1 MGFFSPHKR
10 HANQFNY
17 TPRYYDPAK
26 EERERRRAELRGER
40 LDDKGEYT
48 PGKYI
53 RGQREARELRR
64 SQQSR
69 SSGNKIKT
77 WVTMAGVL
85 LLIVFVWYLVPR
97 IASIFEVANT
107 QTRNGSMTQQERE
120 IEEFDPYAPIIIVPN
135 DYKEGDE
142 IVIVEE

>member
-1 MGFFSPHKR
+1 MGLFSPHKR
-10 HANQFNY
+10 HANKFNY

-40 LDDKGEYT
+40 LDDSGEYT

-53 RGQREARELRR
+53 RNQREAREMRR
-64 SQQSR
+64 SEQKQQSGAR
-69 SSGNKIKT
+69 IKS
-77 WVTMAGVL
+77 WAKMAAVL

-97 IASIFEVANT
+97 IASVVDMATT
-107 QTRNGSMTQQERE
+107 QKQTTTQQERE
-120 IEEFDPYAPIIIVPN
+120 VQEFDPYAPIIIVPN

-142 IVIVEE
+142 IEIVE

>member
-10 HANQFNY
+10 HANKFNY

-26 EERERRRAELRGER
+26 EERERHRAELRGER

-53 RGQREARELRR
+53 RSQREAREMRR
-64 SQQSR
+64 SEQKQSGGLR
-69 SSGNKIKT
+69 MKSWAKI
-77 WVTMAGVL
+77 AAVL

-97 IASIFEVANT
+97 IASIVNLAT
-107 QTRNGSMTQQERE
+107 TDTKTTTQQERE
-120 IEEFDPYAPIIIVPN
+120 VKEFDPYAPIVIVPN
-135 DYKEGDE
+135 DYQEGDE
-142 IVIVEE
+142 IEIVE

>member
-1 MGFFSPHKR
+1 MGLFSPHKR
-10 HANQFNY
+10 HANKFNY

-53 RGQREARELRR
+53 RSQREAREMRR
-64 SQQSR
+64 SEQKQSGGLR
-69 SSGNKIKT
+69 MKSWAKI
-77 WVTMAGVL
+77 AAVL

-97 IASIFEVANT
+97 IASIVNLATTDTKTITQREVK
-107 QTRNGSMTQQERE
+107 
-120 IEEFDPYAPIIIVPN
+120 EFDPYAPIVIVPN
-135 DYKEGDE
+135 DYQEGDE
-142 IVIVEE
+142 IEIVE

>member
-10 HANQFNY
+10 HANKFNY

-53 RGQREARELRR
+53 RSQREAREMRR
-64 SQQSR
+64 SEQKQSGGLR
-69 SSGNKIKT
+69 MKSWAKI
-77 WVTMAGVL
+77 AAVL

-97 IASIFEVANT
+97 IASIVNLAT
-107 QTRNGSMTQQERE
+107 TDTKTTTQQERE
-120 IEEFDPYAPIIIVPN
+120 VKEFDPYAPIVIVPN
-135 DYKEGDE
+135 DYQEGDE
-142 IVIVEE
+142 IEIVE